1 MQSKMKGGKEGGKEG
16 YLKMRLVI
24 VKGGGDEAKVFK
36 AIARYNK
43 HN

>member
-1 MQSKMKGGKEGGKEG
+1 MKGGKEGGKGKEG
-16 YLKMRLVI
+16 YIKMRLVI
-24 VKGGGDEAKVFK
+24 VKRGGDEAKVFK